1 MGNKIKTGRVVA
13 FGLIVAIFLSLCVG
27 TLYQLQIING
37 AAYYDQSL
45 NEQKSIESVT
55 AARGNI
61 LDRYG
66 RVLVSNRECYNLRIN
81 TIRLFSDDIEDPN
94 ALILDMVNIVE
105 ANGAEWTDDLPITD
119 SPPFKYVENM
129 SALSRSKLEAY
140 FERHDLDED
149 TSAVELMSYFR
160 TRYKIDN
167 SYSAE
172 DMRKI
177 CSIRYALNVR
187 YAINTDVYT
196 FVEDASIDLISELM
210 GAVGTIIEV
219 QSSYVREYN
228 TQYAAH
234 ILGYIG
240 RMDDSETEYYMR
252 GDDSGYS
259 LDSLVGKMGAE
270 AAFEDWLHGSDG
282 TVRVTRNSEGTIT
295 STTYIED
302 PEPGNH
308 VYLTIDIQLQEAVER
323 ALESGLA
330 DLQLQ
335 RDQDNAVAASEGR
348 TDEIREDIKEGSVV
362 VVDVKSGNPLAI
374 ASYPTF
380 DASRILDS
388 DYYQEITAVSDDP
401 HDPRPLYNYALLG
414 AYAPGSTFKP
424 LVALAAL
431 SENIINTETRIKCE
445 GVFTKYADQGY
456 APECW
461 IYSDNDG
468 FTHGNDNVSEA
479 IRDSCNYF
487 FYSVADMMG
496 IEIMDEYA
504 KDFGLGESTGIELP
518 EVTGNMAN
526 PDNHEGVYDVDAW
539 VYGDTLQAGIG
550 QSDSTFTPLQL
561 AEYCAALANG
571 GTRYSAS
578 ILKSVRSFDYSTQL
592 EDNSTPTVLST
603 VESADYNWAAVQ
615 QGMYLLAHDVNSSS
629 NVVYSAFN
637 NYSYNGEYIGVAAK
651 TGTSQLGEGIT
662 NNAVFMCY
670 APYDDPEIAVAIVV
684 ARGGSGAALTNI
696 AKDVLDAYF
705 SLGAKNATAAGENT
719 LLR

>member
-1 MGNKIKTGRVVA
+1 
-13 FGLIVAIFLSLCVG
+13 
-27 TLYQLQIING
+27 
-37 AAYYDQSL
+37 
-45 NEQKSIESVT
+45 
-55 AARGNI
+55 
-61 LDRYG
+61 
-66 RVLVSNRECYNLRIN
+66 
-81 TIRLFSDDIEDPN
+81 
-94 ALILDMVNIVE
+94 
-105 ANGAEWTDDLPITD
+105 
-119 SPPFKYVENM
+119 
-129 SALSRSKLEAY
+129 
-140 FERHDLDED
+140 
-149 TSAVELMSYFR
+149 
-160 TRYKIDN
+160 
-167 SYSAE
+167 
-172 DMRKI
+172 
-177 CSIRYALNVR
+177 
-187 YAINTDVYT
+187 
-196 FVEDASIDLISELM
+196 
-210 GAVGTIIEV
+210 
-219 QSSYVREYN
+219 
-228 TQYAAH
+228 
-234 ILGYIG
+234 
-240 RMDDSETEYYMR
+240 MDDSETEYYMR

-282 TVRVTRNSEGTIT
+282 TVRVIRNSEGTIT

-479 IRDSCNYF
+479 IRGLVQLLLLLRGRYDGHRDNGR
-487 FYSVADMMG
+487 VRQG
-496 IEIMDEYA
+496 LR
-504 KDFGLGESTGIELP
+504 LGESTGIELP

-578 ILKSVRSFDYSTQL
+578 ILKSVRSFDYSAQL

-603 VESADYNWAAVQ
+603 VESADYNFAAVQ

-705 SLGAKNATAAGENT
+705 SLGDKDAPVDGENT